1 MPVTHGVTGSSPV
14 RTAKSGS
21 QTASF
26 FCAYMSLT
34 RNPSGQGYSAKPHQA
49 TQVESRT
56 HRKIRKPIGF
66 LFMCALH
73 KKKERVEKECFQ
85 PVHKKIK
92 MVASRNLNTHYSAKL
107 NVLRTVLRPG
117 QVAVTTMLSAW
128 VPARRMANMPP
139 LKRVRWSVT
148 FSSSEL

>member
-21 QTASF
+21 RLASF

-34 RNPSGQGYSAKPHQA
+34 RAPWGQGYSATPHQA

-66 LFMCALH
+66 LLTVVINRTHLYYGFLFNGLFYPPYIKRYGALCP
-73 KKKERVEKECFQ
+73 ERWGTDIYGIVE
-85 PVHKKIK
+85 PIVL
-92 MVASRNLNTHYSAKL
+92 ALLRGLKL
-107 NVLRTVLRPG
+107 WRSLEIEGAFARSI
-117 QVAVTTMLSAW
+117 LS
-128 VPARRMANMPP
+128 
-139 LKRVRWSVT
+139 
-148 FSSSEL
+148 

>member
-26 FCAYMSLT
+26 FCAYVPLT
-34 RNPSGQGYSAKPHQA
+34 RNPAGQGYSAKPHQA
-49 TQVESRT
+49 TQVESRA

-66 LFMCALH
+66 LFLCALH
-73 KKKERVEKECFQ
+73 KKRNGLKTNVSN
-85 PVHKKIK
+85 PSIKKIK
-92 MVASRNLNTHYSAKL
+92 MVASRDLNTHYSAKL